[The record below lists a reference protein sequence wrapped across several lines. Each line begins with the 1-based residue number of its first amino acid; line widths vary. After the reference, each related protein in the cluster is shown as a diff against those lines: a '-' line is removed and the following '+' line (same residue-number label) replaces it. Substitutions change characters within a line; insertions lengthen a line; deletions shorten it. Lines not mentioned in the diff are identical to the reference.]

1 MAKNTKKTSKKVA
14 SQASKILKD
23 DSASQV
29 QKKLA
34 GAALSQ
40 ASSSKQTG
48 AKMEEIA
55 SKVLQSDKYND
66 TTKQLAGS
74 VLSQSNKDR

>member
-1 MAKNTKKTSKKVA
+1 MTKNTKKTSKKVA
-14 SQASKILKD
+14 SKAAKILKD

-40 ASSSKQTG
+40 ANSSKQTG
-48 AKMEEIA
+48 AAMEEIA
-55 SKVLQSDKYND
+55 SKVLQSDKYNE
-66 TTKQLAGS
+66 TTKELAGS